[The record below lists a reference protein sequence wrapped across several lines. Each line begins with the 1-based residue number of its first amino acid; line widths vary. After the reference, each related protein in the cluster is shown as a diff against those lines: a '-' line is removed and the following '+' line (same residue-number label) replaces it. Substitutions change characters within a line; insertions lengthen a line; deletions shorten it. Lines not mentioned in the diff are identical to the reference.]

1 MYSKFIIRLLDAI
14 PTPTPE
20 QGDRA
25 VNLTLAF
32 VAGFI
37 VAMLAFGG

>member
-1 MYSKFIIRLLDAI
+1 MTNFLIKLIDAI

-37 VAMLAFGG
+37 LAMLVYGG

>member
-1 MYSKFIIRLLDAI
+1 MTNFLIRLIDAI

-37 VAMLAFGG
+37 LAMLVYGG

>member
-1 MYSKFIIRLLDAI
+1 MTNFLTKLIDAI

-37 VAMLAFGG
+37 LAMLVYGG

>member
-1 MYSKFIIRLLDAI
+1 MLRKLIDSI
-14 PTPTPE
+14 PSIDPE
-20 QGDRA
+20 TGDRA

-37 VAMLAFGG
+37 LAMLIYQGA

>member
-1 MYSKFIIRLLDAI
+1 MTNFLIKLVDAI

-25 VNLTLAF
+25 VMYTCTFA
-32 VAGFI
+32 AGFI
-37 VAMLAFGG
+37 FCMLVNGL

>member
-1 MYSKFIIRLLDAI
+1 MLRKLIDRI
-14 PTPTPE
+14 PSIDPE
-20 QGDRA
+20 TGDRA

-37 VAMLAFGG
+37 LAMLIYQGA

>member
-1 MYSKFIIRLLDAI
+1 MIRKLIDSI

-20 QGDRA
+20 QGDTL

-32 VAGFI
+32 TAGFI
-37 VAMLAFGG
+37 LAMLVYGG

>member
-1 MYSKFIIRLLDAI
+1 MLHKLINAI

-37 VAMLAFGG
+37 LAMLVYGA

>member
-1 MYSKFIIRLLDAI
+1 MLRKLIDSI
-14 PTPTPE
+14 PSIDPE
-20 QGDRA
+20 TGDRA

-37 VAMLAFGG
+37 PAMLIYQGA

>member
-1 MYSKFIIRLLDAI
+1 MLRRLIDSI
-14 PTPTPE
+14 PSIDPE
-20 QGDRA
+20 TGDRA

-37 VAMLAFGG
+37 LAMLIYQGA

>member
-1 MYSKFIIRLLDAI
+1 MTNFLIRLIDAI

-37 VAMLAFGG
+37 VAILAYGV

>member
-1 MYSKFIIRLLDAI
+1 MTNLLTRIIDVI

-32 VAGFI
+32 IAGFI
-37 VAMLAFGG
+37 LAMQVYGG

>member
-1 MYSKFIIRLLDAI
+1 MTKFFQGLIDSI
-14 PTPTPE
+14 PSIDPE
-20 QGDRA
+20 TGDRA

-37 VAMLAFGG
+37 VAMLAFGA

>member
-1 MYSKFIIRLLDAI
+1 MTNFLIRIIDRI

-32 VAGFI
+32 IAGFI
-37 VAMLAFGG
+37 LAMLVYGG

>member
-1 MYSKFIIRLLDAI
+1 MTQFLARLIDAI

-37 VAMLAFGG
+37 LAMLVYGA

>member
-1 MYSKFIIRLLDAI
+1 MLRRLIDSI
-14 PTPTPE
+14 PTPSPE
-20 QGDRA
+20 LGDKL

-37 VAMLAFGG
+37 LAMLVYQGA